1 MASKPIKSLCSRKSI
16 FNTSGIRRVQKR
28 NPKGEAL
35 WMPSNRASQWI
46 ERGKPFHPPY
56 AFSALPRKTLWL
68 GASAPRPPQKALCKK
83 TNLSIPAGAPT
94 GEALCEKS
102 NLSIPA
108 RDPKGEALCKKTN
121 LSIPAGD
128 PKGEALC
135 EKNNISLSNAERNVR
150 HRLGRRHTEPWHS
163 LLSPSSGR
171 LFLSAKPPLTPNE
184 RSLAIL
190 LF

>member
-83 TNLSIPAGAPT
+83 TNLSIPARA
-94 GEALCEKS
+94 
-102 NLSIPA
+102 
-108 RDPKGEALCKKTN
+108 
-121 LSIPAGD
+121 